1 MARKT
6 FNDCK
11 SGDELYLLDLSNN
24 LELMV
29 KKLDVKSYKY
39 GRSSFTVRFRN
50 APDYAVHHCIGG
62 RSRCNNLF
70 TTEEEALM
78 YKQLIEDGHPVFKNV
93 SIGDIVFVVEDKTF
107 ELRRCPITI
116 VEEHGFSIG
125 IGNNS
130 SLVRTEWEELNN
142 KIRVNDWRNHMVYSL
157 FLVEADARRCIRE
170 AERRRERVAVDKYM
184 KKIENY
190 DGKPI
195 EHKDNLG
202 AELHY
207 GDTVAY
213 IRRIGINGH
222 PQLRKGIIV
231 GESKTKITVFDED
244 EKKNGK
250 PTGWQ
255 GRRIEESDGRHM
267 LEPQSILLMKL
278 AEVNK
283 KSGFSFK
290 H

>member
-24 LELMV
+24 LEVMV
-29 KKLDVKSYKY
+29 KKLDVKSYSY
-39 GRSSFTVRFRN
+39 GYSSFTIRFRN
-50 APDYAVHHCIGG
+50 TPDFAVHHCIGG

-78 YKQLIEDGHPVFKNV
+78 YKQLIEDGHPVFMDVNL
-93 SIGDIVFVVEDKTF
+93 GEIVFVVEDKSC
-107 ELRRCPITI
+107 ELKRAVISRIEGKTLGVSFDDMVSI
-116 VEEHGFSIG
+116 VNISG
-125 IGNNS
+125 
-130 SLVRTEWEELNN
+130 EELNN
-142 KIRVNDWRNHMVYSL
+142 KIRVDDWRNHMKYNL
-157 FLVEADARRCIRE
+157 FLAEADARRCIRE
-170 AERRRERVAVDKYM
+170 SERRREKAAVDKYM

-195 EHKDNLG
+195 AHKDNLG

-213 IRRIGINGH
+213 IRRVGINGH

-267 LEPQSILLMKL
+267 LEPHSILLMKL
-278 AEVNK
+278 VEFNK
-283 KSGFSFK
+283 KSGFSFIP
-290 H
+290 